1 MFIGLLDSRKSRDFL
16 YMRGFPD
23 GRIPGRSL
31 PICSG
36 TDVSTG
42 AESGEPP
49 GSKRLSSVRAG
60 QPSMSRRKPDVFSSH
75 LGLQTGVERLFS
87 ALSLPE
93 LIRQEPLADPY
104 MLPLRHA
111 DPVRSHGRLLFTK

>member
-1 MFIGLLDSRKSRDFL
+1 
-16 YMRGFPD
+16 
-23 GRIPGRSL
+23 
-31 PICSG
+31 
-36 TDVSTG
+36 
-42 AESGEPP
+42 
-49 GSKRLSSVRAG
+49 
-60 QPSMSRRKPDVFSSH
+60 MSRRKPDVFSSH

-111 DPVRSHGRLLFTK
+111 DPVRTLERLLFTKKPRGPLFY

>member
-1 MFIGLLDSRKSRDFL
+1 
-16 YMRGFPD
+16 
-23 GRIPGRSL
+23 
-31 PICSG
+31 
-36 TDVSTG
+36 
-42 AESGEPP
+42 
-49 GSKRLSSVRAG
+49 
-60 QPSMSRRKPDVFSSH
+60 MSRRKPDVFSSQ

-111 DPVRSHGRLLFTK
+111 DPVRTLGRLLSTKSSYLILCSQIVFSEAIVFDAFQTVGDG